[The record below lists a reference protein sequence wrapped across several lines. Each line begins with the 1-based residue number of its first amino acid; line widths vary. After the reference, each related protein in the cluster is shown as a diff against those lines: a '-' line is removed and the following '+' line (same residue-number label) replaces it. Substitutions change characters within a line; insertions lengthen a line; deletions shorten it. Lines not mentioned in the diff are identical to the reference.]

1 LAPPREYDYISLRV
15 WMTDLV
21 CNPNPKPS
29 SNINYTISDVIFSDE
44 QKLTKT
50 KNNENDN

>member
-1 LAPPREYDYISLRV
+1 MS
-15 WMTDLV
+15 DLV
-21 CNPNPKPS
+21 CNRNPKPS
-29 SNINYTISDVIFSDE
+29 SNINYTTNDVMFSDG

>member
-1 LAPPREYDYISLRV
+1 
-15 WMTDLV
+15 MCDLV

-29 SNINYTISDVIFSDE
+29 SNVNYTIIDVIFSDG

-50 KNNENDN
+50 KNYENENDN